1 MGTKTVFLLSAIFAG
16 AIDLDYELDESS
28 NLAAASQPVGR
39 SLFLEYALSAS
50 RAWEPCIP
58 TQDVD
63 VSFFHA
69 PVGSRIVGGTA
80 APEGAVPYMVALS
93 NGLLIRSL
101 VCGGSLVSQRAVL
114 TAAHCTE
121 AVFSWGALSS
131 SLRGTVGTNRWSVG
145 GTSFAFARN
154 ISHPHYVRATIK
166 NDISLL
172 VTSSNVILGGNV
184 ALVPLHYDYVGGGE
198 DVMVAGWGR
207 TIAGGAIAALL
218 QWIDLYTI
226 DGARC
231 VADAAAASVSLNM
244 NAPPVE
250 PHIEICTF
258 HSPGRGTCN
267 GDSGSALVLKNSG
280 RQVGIVSWGF
290 PCARGAP
297 DMFVRISGFTDWL
310 NQNLV

>member
-16 AIDLDYELDESS
+16 AI
-28 NLAAASQPVGR
+28 G
-39 SLFLEYALSAS
+39 
-50 RAWEPCIP
+50 IP

-121 AVFSWGALSS
+121 AVFSWGSLSS
-131 SLRGTVGTNRWSVG
+131 S
-145 GTSFAFARN
+145 N
-154 ISHPHYVRATIK
+154 I
-166 NDISLL
+166 N
-172 VTSSNVILGGNV
+172 LGGNV
-184 ALVPLHYDYVGGGE
+184 ALVPLHYDHVGGGMN
-198 DVMVAGWGR
+198 VMVAGWGR
-207 TIAGGAIAALL
+207 TVAGGSIASQL
-218 QWIDLYTI
+218 QWIQLKTL
-226 DGARC
+226 DGDQC
-231 VADAAAASVSLNM
+231 VADVAAAAISLNV
-244 NAPPVE
+244 NSPPVE

-258 HSPGRGTCN
+258 YALGRGTCN
-267 GDSGSALVLKNSG
+267 GDSGSALVLRDLG